1 MDGADVR
8 VVWLDLSPER
18 DGAAAPRATL
28 SAEERSRVAK
38 LATAT
43 LQRRAA
49 VRLALRRE
57 VLGALLGMPAS
68 SVELTSDER
77 GRLSVAGPAPLVVS
91 SSSSGDVGLLAIASR
106 RQVGADVASTS
117 EALDVPR
124 FTQRIATPR
133 ESAAL
138 GALGPAARR
147 DALAR
152 LWTRKEAYLKATG
165 EGISEGVA
173 HVEVPLDERLW
184 QASFAPVP
192 DGVRWLL
199 YDLAC
204 PVAGFAAAL
213 VVEPVGTRPPRVVV
227 ERR

>member
-1 MDGADVR
+1 VDGADVL
-8 VVWLDLSPER
+8 VVWLDLSRAR
-18 DGAAAPRATL
+18 DGAAAPLATL
-28 SAEERSRVAK
+28 SAEERARVAK
-38 LATAT
+38 LATAP

-49 VRLALRRE
+49 VRLALRRD
-57 VLGALLGMPAS
+57 VLGALLGVPAS
-68 SVELTSDER
+68 SVELTTDER
-77 GRLSVAGPAPLVVS
+77 GRLSVAGPTQLAVS
-91 SSSSGDVGLLAIASR
+91 SSSSGDVGLLAVASR
-106 RQVGADVASTS
+106 RQVGADVASTG
-117 EALDVPR
+117 EVHDVPGFAR
-124 FTQRIATPR
+124 RVATPR

-138 GALGPAARR
+138 GALGAEARR

-173 HVEVPLDERLW
+173 HVEVPLEEGLW
-184 QASFAPVP
+184 QAPFAPVP
-192 DGVRWLL
+192 GGVRWLL

-213 VVEPVGTRPPRVVV
+213 VVEPVGTQPPQVVL